1 MLYALMVKR
10 LGVHAA
16 NLGTVLMHGVLIALV
31 VLFSDKG
38 FASFTYM
45 NL

>member
-10 LGVHAA
+10 LGVRAA
-16 NLGTVLMHGVLIALV
+16 NLGTALVRGVLIALV

-38 FASFTYM
+38 FSDFTYM

>member
-1 MLYALMVKR
+1 MLYVLMVNR

-16 NLGTVLMHGVLIALV
+16 NLGTVLIRGVLIALV

-38 FASFTYM
+38 FSDFTYM